1 MWIEPSRKFD
11 SVLNILFKVVKF
23 RSLERL
29 ERKREKNPVWLN
41 NISTGININTYKMVL
56 SVVINFVE
64 IVSKSKC
71 QQKYL
76 GMSQNE
82 EL

>member
-29 ERKREKNPVWLN
+29 ERKREKILYGLT
-41 NISTGININTYKMVL
+41 ILVL
-56 SVVINFVE
+56 G
-64 IVSKSKC
+64 
-71 QQKYL
+71 L
-76 GMSQNE
+76 T
-82 EL
+82 

>member
-1 MWIEPSRKFD
+1 
-11 SVLNILFKVVKF
+11 
-23 RSLERL
+23 
-29 ERKREKNPVWLN
+29 
-41 NISTGININTYKMVL
+41 MVL

-82 EL
+82 ELWSLKLSQLHLLFY